1 MRYFHF
7 QDHSLDTQAMVIY
20 RHQQKIELEP
30 KVFELLAFF
39 CQHPDRVISKDELM
53 DNVWSG
59 TLVSDNAISRTIA
72 KVRKA
77 LNDDSKKPLYIIT
90 VARKGYRFAASV
102 TPSDTLFATAEQ
114 PLETQVTAQEAQTE
128 KSPGQEPQISPP
140 AATHSAAAKGKNKKT
155 LALAFALLALLAA
168 IIALT
173 AMKFWPGSEEGIK
186 PARLKSM
193 VAITRDKGTEWHPNI
208 SQDQTQLA
216 HTERSTD
223 GQRNQVVLTDLNSQ
237 ERRYIKHDRGNIS
250 RPVWSPNGE
259 SLAVLWK
266 HNHVCQILLVQ
277 QDEIDDLKK
286 SRTLRECFA
295 SAWPVFQFSPDGRF
309 LYFNDKPQEL
319 QGYQIFRL
327 DLTTGEQITL
337 NQPITGGEGNYHF
350 DLSGDGNKLVMLN
363 LEYTPQ
369 SRIYTLDLTSQQLK
383 RTAELDYR
391 LRSAVWH
398 HDGQSL
404 VHPSPHPATALWHS
418 RLDGEFLG
426 VVASGSQRLKNLR
439 RHPNQ
444 SDYLFSAY
452 MTDYDLTL
460 TSIKQ
465 ADSLEP
471 TSSLEQKISSE
482 TASGTWQPDNSSVRD
497 YLPALSHND
506 QQLAFVSKRSG
517 SAEVWLQNKKTP
529 TAAQLSQFNNAT
541 RIFDLLWSPDDKKL
555 LVLADNLLYLIDINS
570 REIKELTTSQT
581 FNNRAIAALSW
592 QNNNRLLFS
601 SQRNNSWQL
610 MSYDINQDKV
620 EVLNYRWQAG
630 RYSQGSD
637 SYYLFDKTNKRWYQA
652 QTPDSEEIALIPA
665 TCNAA
670 ILGRVLNLKEQ
681 SHALYCLSDSTD
693 KQQAQTGIYRYHKA
707 SKTFELWQTTDKN
720 ISYDIQ
726 GNNLISANLVRQGAD
741 IMQTRSPG
749 S

>member
-1 MRYFHF
+1 
-7 QDHSLDTQAMVIY
+7 MVIY
-20 RHQQKIELEP
+20 RHREKIELEP

-39 CQHPDRVISKDELM
+39 CQNPDRVISKDELM

-77 LNDDSKKPLYIIT
+77 LNDDSKNPLYIIT

-102 TPSDTLFATAEQ
+102 TPSDSLFETDEQ
-114 PLETQVTAQEAQTE
+114 PVDAQVAAKEAQIE
-128 KSPGQEPQISPP
+128 KTPGQAPQVFAP
-140 AATHSAAAKGKNKKT
+140 AATSSVTAKEKNKKT
-155 LALAFALLALLAA
+155 LTLAFALLALLTG
-168 IIALT
+168 IIALS
-173 AMKFWPGSEEGIK
+173 AMKFWPGSEDSIN
-186 PARLKSM
+186 PTRLKSM

-208 SQDQTQLA
+208 SRDQTRLA
-216 HTERSTD
+216 HTERSAD

-237 ERRYIKHDRGNIS
+237 ERRYIKHDKGNIS
-250 RPVWSPNGE
+250 RPVWSPDGK

-266 HNHVCQILLVQ
+266 HNHICQILLVQ
-277 QDEIDDLKK
+277 QDETDNLKK
-286 SRTLRECFA
+286 ARTLRECFA
-295 SAWPVFQFSPDGRF
+295 SAWPVFQFSPDGQF
-309 LYFNDKPQEL
+309 LYFSDKPQEL

-327 DLTTGEQITL
+327 DMTSGEQITL
-337 NQPITGGEGNYHF
+337 NQPITGGEGNYYF

-363 LEYTPQ
+363 LEYKPQ

-460 TSIKQ
+460 SSLEQT
-465 ADSLEP
+465 DSLEP
-471 TSSLEQKISSE
+471 FSSATDSSE
-482 TASGTWQPDNSSVRD
+482 TAAGTWQPDNSSVRD
-497 YLPALSHND
+497 YLPALSHNG

-517 SAEVWLQNKKTP
+517 SAEVWLQNKKTQ
-529 TAAQLSQFNNAT
+529 TAAQLSHFNNAT

-592 QNNNRLLFS
+592 QDNNRLLFS

-610 MSYDINQDKV
+610 MSYDINQDKG

-630 RYSQGSD
+630 LYSPDSD

-652 QTPDSEEIALIPA
+652 QTPDSEEIALIPVA
-665 TCNAA
+665 CNAP
-670 ILGRVLNLKEQ
+670 ILGRGLNLKEQ
-681 SHALYCLSDSTD
+681 SHALYCLNDTAD
-693 KQQAQTGIYRYHKA
+693 KQKAQTGIYRYHKA

-726 GNNLISANLVRQGAD
+726 GDNLISAYLVRQGAD
-741 IMQTRSPG
+741 IMQTRPPG